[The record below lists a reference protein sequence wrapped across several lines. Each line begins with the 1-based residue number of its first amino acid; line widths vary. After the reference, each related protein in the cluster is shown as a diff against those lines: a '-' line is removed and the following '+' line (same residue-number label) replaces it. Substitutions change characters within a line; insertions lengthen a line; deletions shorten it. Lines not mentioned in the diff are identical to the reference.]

1 MRFHFAT
8 YSTGRRW
15 KGRQDLQPPRSPKHC
30 STAKVVPLPPQHS
43 TKSTHRISR
52 SRRARKAPSSMQL
65 IWLLSSCLQKGRER
79 MKSGQYGQSCLGAP
93 GWGLPRH
100 RGVLH
105 PLAAAARHPAQGC
118 SAATLLRLCWL
129 LADSAARY
137 RTLKPV
143 RSQ

>member
-1 MRFHFAT
+1 MLPLAPVGGGKEGRKDGSQAPRFA
-8 YSTGRRW
+8 
-15 KGRQDLQPPRSPKHC
+15 QHC
-30 STAKVVPLPPQHS
+30 STEKAAPPPPQHS

-79 MKSGQYGQSCLGAP
+79 MKAGRSGQSCLGAP

-105 PLAAAARHPAQGC
+105 PLAAPARHPAQGC
-118 SAATLLRLCWL
+118 SAATLLWLCSL
-129 LADSAARY
+129 LSDSAARY